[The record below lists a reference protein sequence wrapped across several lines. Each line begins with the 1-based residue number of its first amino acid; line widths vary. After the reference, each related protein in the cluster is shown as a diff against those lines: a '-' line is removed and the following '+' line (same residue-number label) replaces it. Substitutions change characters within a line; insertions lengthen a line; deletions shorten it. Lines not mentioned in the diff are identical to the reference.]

1 MGWVLMSERDVRRIE
16 VLTEVLL
23 GKRTSASAAD
33 VLAITARQVRRL
45 LDRLRD
51 DGGCALHHK
60 GRGQA
65 SNHRHAPGIRTYAL
79 ELVRTKYADFGPTLA
94 IEILLRKVQREH
106 EKLMYRTRNCVNTEN
121 QAGDPQVNEARGED
135 GGVVA
140 KEGTETLLE
149 SLSSICAVLA
159 VGLFVMTFVFQNFV
173 IPSGSMEKTLLIGD
187 HVLVD
192 RITFA
197 PSIRW
202 APFVHYREPQR
213 GDVIVFLKPNP
224 ETPDLILVKRLIG
237 VPGDRIHLVH
247 GVVYLNGVIQNE
259 SYAAMPKHSSDPDD
273 EYSAA
278 RDDFPTRGTPAGS
291 FEVWSQELPSHLQD
305 GDLVVPPGNYFAMGD
320 NREHSA
326 DGRFWGF
333 VPRENILGRPLF
345 NYWSF
350 ETTAN
355 QMDAQQEGLG
365 ARIGSFFTTALHV
378 LDKTRWSRTG
388 HLIR

>member
-16 VLTEVLL
+16 VLTEVLS

-33 VLAITARQVRRL
+33 VLAITTRQVRRL